1 MRSNLLSLQNIARQQ
16 DIVQNRLAT
25 GLKVSSAID
34 NPSSYYTASSLSNR
48 AADLSALLDSMSQA
62 VQTIKTASAG
72 IEAASGVLQQMMAVT
87 EQTLTEAAM
96 IPHQVEIEY
105 DTNVAAL
112 IAQGYTEVNASTT
125 ATELQALLD
134 TDGAKVVLTEDVS
147 FSGNL
152 SFNGDNIV
160 LNGGG
165 HKLTMLSGGV
175 LNYGANATFENMQI
189 ESEYGRDGWY
199 TRGIYSQGADTTVR
213 NVEIVLNDVRI
224 IQVNGKSI
232 KMVPI
237 MRRTSSIVEMICF
250 VFTICYS
257 SIICETLTHSF
268 LNQRYSKYNDK
279 HHNSRCSCVVN
290 LIAHIEHRVDVKG
303 DCHCTIGR
311 TCASIEQGEDF
322 IIHL

>member
-1 MRSNLLSLQNIARQQ
+1 MKIVKTISFFCFFAFLAVACNNKMEDEFTSVTREELLTLFNFDTQKDVYENIQSLN
-16 DIVQNRLAT
+16 
-25 GLKVSSAID
+25 
-34 NPSSYYTASSLSNR
+34 
-48 AADLSALLDSMSQA
+48 
-62 VQTIKTASAG
+62 
-72 IEAASGVLQQMMAVT
+72 
-87 EQTLTEAAM
+87 
-96 IPHQVEIEY
+96 
-105 DTNVAAL
+105 
-112 IAQGYTEVNASTT
+112 
-125 ATELQALLD
+125 
-134 TDGAKVVLTEDVS
+134 
-147 FSGNL
+147 
-152 SFNGDNIV
+152 SFNKN
-160 LNGGG
+160 
-165 HKLTMLSGGV
+165 KQ
-175 LNYGANATFENMQI
+175 Y
-189 ESEYGRDGWY
+189 R
-199 TRGIYSQGADTTVR
+199 
-213 NVEIVLNDVRI
+213 
-224 IQVNGKSI
+224 VNGKSI